1 MNSKRDLSSICA
13 LGAAAGAITQAL
25 IRSPLT
31 GHALEGRSI
40 LDSNPQ
46 KVL

>member
-1 MNSKRDLSSICA
+1 MNRKRDPSSICA
-13 LGAAAGAITQAL
+13 LEAAEGDITQAL

-40 LDSNPQ
+40 LDSNTQ